1 MKGQFKRTHIFGK
14 GKWLLSLLIS
24 LSLAAAL
31 PGQVR
36 AETTGGLCPHHTEH
50 TEDCGYA
57 EAVDAGECTH
67 VHDENCG
74 YVEAKECGHEHD
86 ENCGYAEAKECEHVH
101 DENCGYAE
109 TGECVHVHDEDCGY
123 AEAEECQHEHDEN
136 CGYAEAEECGHE
148 HDANCGYAEGEE
160 GNPCN
165 YICRIC
171 PVQELN
177 DGLPAADEITEENM
191 EAAAAQL
198 TAVDKAK
205 EELTDEAMAAAYKYK
220 EYYPIYVAGVRVTSL
235 NADNVLEGDSEND
248 GKVKYD
254 PDTQTLTLDGVNI
267 TYTSSSDANV
277 ISTMN
282 NTTGRTDLI
291 IELLNE
297 NRIVSETS
305 CSGRDE
311 GKRRVIDA
319 CDDLTFTGSGSL
331 EIIGTA
337 STAGPI
343 MTIHAGRDLKF
354 ENTIVTAIAGDCP
367 SESRWFDR
375 SWAICGAE
383 SVQITGGKVT
393 AKAGWATDEG
403 SSTAISAGWG
413 DIIISGNAEVIAQAG
428 GGESS
433 YGISTDEAI
442 SISDSKVS
450 AVGGDASNSSYGI
463 GAGSLTISNSE
474 IDAQAGAGESG
485 YSVSIYCGSEMAVN
499 DSTVTAKG
507 GTAGAESYGI
517 SAASFAL
524 NGGSVHAQAGAG
536 ADWSIGLWTENVNIS
551 AGRLVAI
558 AGEAAG
564 TNAITSAPNFIND
577 YKVTVK
583 AGTGEGDA
591 KVIETPVEET
601 YWGNTYIIIKPYH
614 NHVWAEQW
622 TYDETDH
629 WHICTG
635 EDCETVDYVDMEG
648 YGAHVYDDEY
658 DGDCNIC
665 GAKREASERP
675 SYKIIKGANSKWVLN
690 DDGSLSITGNG
701 DFEKFEGVRV
711 DGNPVDEKDYS
722 VRSGSTIVELK
733 PAYLNTLAAG
743 IHNMEILWTDGSA
756 STEFTIAE
764 KPLDTDDGN
773 HVNGG
778 GNTGEVNGGN
788 GGGHNG
794 GNGNDGDNDSST
806 DSAPVNNSAVI
817 RQTVPAN
824 GEAADNDKKDAEPKT
839 GEDASAVWAILILA
853 IAGAGVV
860 LAGREQK
867 VAGR

>member
-1 MKGQFKRTHIFGK
+1 MFGRESFTGYFYWAGIKEEKIMKGHVKRTHIFGK

-24 LSLAAAL
+24 LSLAAVAL
-31 PGQVR
+31 PGQAR

-57 EAVDAGECTH
+57 EAVDAKECMH

-74 YVEAKECGHEHD
+74 YVEANECGHEHD
-86 ENCGYAEAKECEHVH
+86 EDCGYAEAS
-101 DENCGYAE
+101 
-109 TGECVHVHDEDCGY
+109 ECVHVHDEDCGY
-123 AEAEECQHEHDEN
+123 AET
-136 CGYAEAEECGHE
+136 GECGHE
-148 HDANCGYAEGEE
+148 HDANCGYAEGKE
-160 GNPCN
+160 GSPCN
-165 YICRIC
+165 YVCRIC
-171 PVQELN
+171 PVQELI
-177 DGLPAADEITEENM
+177 DGLPEADEITEENM

-205 EELTDEAMAAAYKYK
+205 EELTDKAMAAASR
-220 EYYPIYVAGVRVTSL
+220 EDYPIYVAGVRVTSL
-235 NADNVLEGDSEND
+235 NADNVLEGDPEND

-267 TYTSSSDANV
+267 VYTSSYDANAIRTV
-277 ISTMN
+277 N
-282 NTTGRTDLI
+282 NTTGRTDLT

-331 EIIGTA
+331 EITGTA

-343 MTIHAGRDLKF
+343 ITIQAGSALRF
-354 ENTIVTAIAGDCP
+354 ENTTVTAIAGDCP
-367 SESRWFDR
+367 SESGDFDR
-375 SWAICGAE
+375 SWAICGE

-393 AKAGWATDEG
+393 AVSGWATDAG
-403 SSTAISAGWG
+403 SSTGITTGWG
-413 DIIISGNAEVIAQAG
+413 DIVISDNAEVVARAG
-428 GGESS
+428 RGESS
-433 YGISTDEAI
+433 YALSTDEAI
-442 SISDSKVS
+442 SISNSKVS
-450 AVGGDASNSSYGI
+450 ALGGDALYASYGI

-474 IDAQAGAGESG
+474 VDAQAGAGESG
-485 YSVSIYCGSEMAVN
+485 YSVPIYCGGETAVN
-499 DSTVTAKG
+499 DSIVTAKG

-517 SAASFAL
+517 STVSFAL
-524 NGGSVHAQAGAG
+524 NGGSVHAQAGAA
-536 ADWSIGLWTENVNIS
+536 ADWSIGLWTENANIS

-583 AGTGEGDA
+583 AGTSEEDA

-601 YWGNTYIIIKPYH
+601 YWGNTYVIIKPYH

-635 EDCETVDYVDMEG
+635 EDCEIVDYVDMEG
-648 YGAHVYDDEY
+648 YGAHIYDDEY

-665 GAKREASERP
+665 GAKRDALARP

-701 DFEKFEGVRV
+701 DFDKFEGVRV
-711 DGNPVDEKDYS
+711 DDKLVDGKDYT

-733 PAYLNTLAAG
+733 PAYLNTLATG
-743 IHNMEILWTDGSA
+743 THSMEILWTDGSA

-764 KPLDTDDGN
+764 KTLNTDDG
-773 HVNGG
+773 NGG
-778 GNTGEVNGGN
+778 GNTGEINGGN
-788 GGGHNG
+788 GGNSNKDSSHNG
-794 GNGNDGDNDSST
+794 GDSNDGGNDNST
-806 DSAPVNNSAVI
+806 DSTPANNSVVT

-824 GEAADNDKKDAEPKT
+824 GEAAADNDKKDAVPKT

-860 LAGREQK
+860 LAGREQR
-867 VAGR
+867 VTGR